1 MKYIYGYLSD
11 FSSEEYEKVYDILGK
26 EERKRVDRYKRDDDK
41 KRSLLAHIL
50 LKKLMKDEFSTQ
62 CELLY
67 KENGCPYFKDHNLFV
82 SISHS
87 GDVAFCAVSQNPVGV
102 DVEKIRNISHSLIE
116 RVCVEEEKTYVL
128 SDVSINESEKISD
141 PTVLKR
147 FFDIWTAKEAYFKMK
162 GSGITDLKSV
172 NTLITEKQS
181 FVENG
186 YVFTI
191 TEEKTS

>member
-11 FSSEEYEKVYDILGK
+11 FSSEDYEKTYAVLNE

-50 LKKLMKDEFSTQ
+50 LKKLMKDEFSDQ

-67 KENGCPYFKDHNLFV
+67 KENGCPYFKDQKLYV
-82 SISHS
+82 SLSHS
-87 GDVAFCAVSQNPVGV
+87 GDVAFCAVSENPVGV
-102 DVEKIRNISHSLIE
+102 DVEKIRSISDSLIK
-116 RVCVEEEKTYVL
+116 RVCVDEEKAYVL
-128 SDVSINESEKISD
+128 ADFEPDDVKNISD
-141 PTVLKR
+141 EVVKKR
-147 FFDIWTAKEAYFKMK
+147 FFEIWTAKEAYFKMK

-172 NTLITEKQS
+172 NTLEIKKES
-181 FVENG
+181 FAMDS

>member
-11 FSSEEYEKVYDILGK
+11 FSIEEYEKTYAVLNE

-50 LKKLMKDEFSTQ
+50 LKKLMKDEFSDQ

-67 KENGCPYFKDHNLFV
+67 KENGCPYFKDKNLFV
-82 SISHS
+82 SLSHS
-87 GDVAFCAVSQNPVGV
+87 GEVAFCGVSKNPVGV
-102 DVEKIRNISHSLIE
+102 DVEQMREVGLSLIK
-116 RVCVEEEKTYVL
+116 RVCVDEEKAYVL
-128 SDVSINESEKISD
+128 SDVSINEAEKISD
-141 PTVLKR
+141 PTALKR
-147 FFDIWTAKEAYFKMK
+147 FFEIWTAKEAYFKMK

-172 NTLITEKQS
+172 NTLEIEKES
-181 FVENG
+181 FAMDS

>member
-11 FSSEEYEKVYDILGK
+11 FSIEEYEKTYAVLNE

-50 LKKLMKDEFSTQ
+50 LKKLMKDEFSDQ

-67 KENGCPYFKDHNLFV
+67 KENGCPYFKDKKLFV
-82 SISHS
+82 SLSHS
-87 GDVAFCAVSQNPVGV
+87 GEVAFCGVSKNPVGV
-102 DVEKIRNISHSLIE
+102 DVEQMREVGLSLIK
-116 RVCVEEEKTYVL
+116 RVCVDEEKAYVL
-128 SDVSINESEKISD
+128 SDVSINEAEKISD
-141 PTVLKR
+141 PTALKR
-147 FFDIWTAKEAYFKMK
+147 FFEIWTAKEAYFKMK
-162 GSGITDLKSV
+162 CSGITDLKSV
-172 NTLITEKQS
+172 NTLEIEKES
-181 FVENG
+181 FAMDS